1 MVWISHDTS
10 SMTMDANFEGG
21 IPGGLPVGDYD
32 IFSID
37 FNDPSLYLCIIAV
50 FIAGVFASAS
60 GIGGGGIF
68 VAVLMLIGDMSPH
81 QAVPLSKALI
91 FSGSIMSFFVNVQK
105 TDELGRSL
113 IQFNVIKNVV
123 PMALGGTMLGV
134 ILNCYAPRAILVLC
148 LASLLTVM
156 SGKLLS
162 QAYSTYKGE
171 NLSVEATS
179 SSNSNYFREDT
190 TDSKPGSRRNSYFR
204 DDDDAT
210 PQTMASSMD
219 RKQLQLEVGRRLE
232 REELREMS
240 RPCSPDRSHRG
251 GEDLEDNEISSIM
264 GGGSD
269 APVATV
275 SGHLSPSKWGVL
287 MQVPSRDVM
296 ILIAMLGCIITCGS
310 IRHIFPEKSYWPHVI
325 LAFGLI
331 ICICI
336 ASYFWRQTKRASA
349 RHLDFEN
356 PITFKYPLVSFF
368 TGICSGL
375 MGIGGGLIFC
385 PFFLMSGM
393 DPTKAVVTSATCVI
407 FTATSTTFQY
417 LFLGRVMIYEAMLLG
432 VVSFGASICGTML
445 IHWVKR
451 TTGRSSP
458 LIMIVAITVGVSCA
472 LLMSKGIRFALE
484 DWFIHV
490 PHSETPLFPVADPAQ
505 TSLYELVNNVTA
517 TVAPTLVQAT
527 NGTNA
532 TVDLV
537 EEFVISS
544 FSSSASTTLDP
555 P

>member
-1 MVWISHDTS
+1 MVFISHDTS
-10 SMTMDANFEGG
+10 SMTMDANFDGG
-21 IPGGLPVGDYD
+21 IPGGLPPGDYD
-32 IFSID
+32 IYSID
-37 FNDPSLYLCIIAV
+37 FNDPSLYLCIMAV
-50 FIAGVFASAS
+50 FISGVFASAS

-91 FSGSIMSFFVNVQK
+91 FSGSIMSFFVNVRK

-134 ILNCYAPRAILVLC
+134 ILNCFAPRAILVLC

-162 QAYSTYKGE
+162 QAHSTYKGE
-171 NLSVEATS
+171 NQIVEARS
-179 SSNSNYFREDT
+179 ANSHYFREDT
-190 TDSKPGSRRNSYFR
+190 TDSKPGTRRNSYFR
-204 DDDDAT
+204 EDDST

-219 RKQLQLEVGRRLE
+219 RNQLQLEVGRRLE
-232 REELREMS
+232 REEFKEMS
-240 RPCSPDRSHRG
+240 RPCSPDRSNRG
-251 GEDLEDNEISSIM
+251 NGDLEDNEVWSNM
-264 GGGSD
+264 DGND

-296 ILIAMLGCIITCGS
+296 ILIIMLGCIITCGS
-310 IRHIFPEKSYWPHVI
+310 IRHVFPPKNIWPHVI

-331 ICICI
+331 ICICV
-336 ASYFWRQTKRASA
+336 ACYFWRQTKRHSA

-356 PITFKYPLVSFF
+356 PITLKYPLVSFF

-432 VVSFGASICGTML
+432 VVSFTASICGTML
-445 IHWVKR
+445 IHWVKS

-458 LIMIVAITVGVSCA
+458 LIMIVAITVGISCA
-472 LLMSKGIRFALE
+472 LLMSKGIRFARE
-484 DWFIHV
+484 DWFIDV
-490 PHSETPLFPVADPAQ
+490 PESEGPLTPVVEHTQ
-505 TSLYELVNNVTA
+505 KSLYQLVNNVT
-517 TVAPTLVQAT
+517 TTLAPILVQAR
-527 NGTNA
+527 NVTNA
-532 TVDLV
+532 DVGLV

-544 FSSSASTTLDP
+544 ISSTTSTVAP